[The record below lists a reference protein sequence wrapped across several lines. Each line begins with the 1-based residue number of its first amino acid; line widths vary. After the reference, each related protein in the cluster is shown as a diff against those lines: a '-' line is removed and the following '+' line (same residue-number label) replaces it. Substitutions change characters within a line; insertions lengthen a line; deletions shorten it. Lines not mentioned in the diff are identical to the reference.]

1 MRDSGGQLVL
11 HFDRLDGDHGV
22 SRRAHR
28 HILRRSSCTTG
39 TLAARAAF
47 LTRAPAAFPPTPR
60 RSIARPALPAAR
72 DGTFVFPASPE
83 RFPSFATRETAPGD
97 DFAAEP
103 PSPRARLFCFRTV
116 PRAWVLFAA
125 PPPPPRAS
133 SSAAFAAAARTAATV
148 FPGSREAPPPP
159 PRVSPPPPRVSPSP
173 EAIST
178 SRARREIRAVTI
190 QIPRAF
196 EVRPSRGRPP
206 RRDRSAPPC
215 LTRTRIARKS
225 VQSHR
230 PRRSRASRSR

>member
-11 HFDRLDGDHGV
+11 HFDRLDGDRV

-28 HILRRSSCTTG
+28 HILRRSSCTTRNPRG
-39 TLAARAAF
+39 ARRVPHARTGGFPADASAF
-47 LTRAPAAFPPTPR
+47 DRA
-60 RSIARPALPAAR
+60 PALPAAR
-72 DGTFVFPASPE
+72 GRNVRFRARRGSRHSPRNRAGGRLRRGTTPRPARASSVFVLFRE
-83 RFPSFATRETAPGD
+83 RGCSLPRRRRRRRARLLRRLRGGGSNRRHRL
-97 DFAAEP
+97 
-103 PSPRARLFCFRTV
+103 PRARAKRRLR
-116 PRAWVLFAA
+116 RA
-125 PPPPPRAS
+125 
-133 SSAAFAAAARTAATV
+133 
-148 FPGSREAPPPP
+148 
-159 PRVSPPPPRVSPSP
+159 RVSPPPPRVSPSP

>member
-11 HFDRLDGDHGV
+11 HFDRLDGDRV

-47 LTRAPAAFPPTPR
+47 IARAPAAFPPTPR

-72 DGTFVFPASPE
+72 DGTFVFPASPG

-103 PSPRARLFCFRTV
+103 LLAPRAPLLFSYCSASV
-116 PRAWVLFAA
+116 GALCRAAA
-125 PPPPPRAS
+125 AAARV

-148 FPGSREAPPPP
+148 FPGL
-159 PRVSPPPPRVSPSP
+159 
-173 EAIST
+173 
-178 SRARREIRAVTI
+178 ARSAASAAARLA
-190 QIPRAF
+190 AAAA
-196 EVRPSRGRPP
+196 RPSVPGGD
-206 RRDRSAPPC
+206 RRDFIFDSAGVGSVEGAS
-215 LTRTRIARKS
+215 IAETTAAA
-225 VQSHR
+225 R
-230 PRRSRASRSR
+230 PARAAMFASNAYLA